1 MQVFDNTATIF
12 EMLWD
17 IALAY
22 FVIRLGTIYALL
34 AFSSSAAIGF
44 VSTWAAQQHPIPHL
58 TPLVPVAQLASTIAC
73 ALFINTYHDIPKDWR
88 LRAGVGCIGALLV
101 TVAAT
106 ALKPAM
112 MDMEIGRGY
121 LACVAA
127 MPVVLTV
134 LEKRPRRAERDGLGL
149 LYGNEKM
156 GF

>member
-1 MQVFDNTATIF
+1 MQLFDNTATIF

-34 AFSSSAAIGF
+34 AFASSAAIGF
-44 VSTWAAQQHPIPHL
+44 ASAWTAQHHPVLQL
-58 TPLVPVAQLASTIAC
+58 TILLPAAQLASAVAC

-88 LRAGVGCIGALLV
+88 LRAGVGGVGALLV
-101 TVAAT
+101 AVAAMM
-106 ALKPAM
+106 LKPAVI
-112 MDMEIGRGY
+112 DMEIGRGY

-127 MPVVLTV
+127 MPVVLMA
-134 LEKRPRRAERDGLGL
+134 LKKRPRRTEKNGLGL
-149 LYGNEKM
+149 LNGNEKM